1 MIIRSLKVEEGF
13 FNDLEIKFSSGL
25 NVLVGGRGVGKTTA
39 IELLRFGLGAI
50 SLTGNQLNNDSI
62 AMSILKSTGRVNIEV
77 ELEEGRSIIVSRSA
91 QDQYPIQ
98 NGIIKSPIIFSQ
110 TEIETIGLNKTGRLS
125 LIDSFIDNLNEK
137 KSNIKLKNN
146 KICS

>member
-50 SLTGNQLNNDSI
+50 S
-62 AMSILKSTGRVNIEV
+62 
-77 ELEEGRSIIVSRSA
+77 
-91 QDQYPIQ
+91 
-98 NGIIKSPIIFSQ
+98 
-110 TEIETIGLNKTGRLS
+110 
-125 LIDSFIDNLNEK
+125 
-137 KSNIKLKNN
+137 
-146 KICS
+146 